1 MTIRGG
7 AGAIDRRS
15 PPPHKTGSFRRPLS
29 CKKVSFFLYKRAA
42 LPYLAEK
49 GKNVRESAKSVRLKG
64 WIVSENYLSCTLQVI
79 NINL

>member
-15 PPPHKTGSFRRPLS
+15 PPPHKMRRIPTSLS

-42 LPYLAEK
+42 LPYLAKKRGERAQVAEINAAK
-49 GKNVRESAKSVRLKG
+49 GVDCK
-64 WIVSENYLSCTLQVI
+64 
-79 NINL
+79 